1 MVAPGGVAV
10 EFSTQTNGASTQ
22 VKRIFLLSL
31 AGLTLAA
38 GLLYWTLPEQRSGA
52 PVLYWATQND
62 ANKRETVALFQSWL
76 AQQGLP
82 PVDLRI
88 DNAGL
93 QAGSPGGSPKLLVQG
108 ASGMG
113 GDLIDVY
120 TYQLEMYQ
128 ESGMLADLT
137 DDARRGG
144 FSTDMIYRALRGD
157 LVLDG
162 RQFGFPRQSGVDM
175 CWFNRATFERYHL
188 PEPSPHWSWDE
199 FEELGRRFVAAANPP
214 GTRQR
219 SYFIDRVWA
228 PVLRR
233 GLGLSTYNET
243 GTRCTLDD
251 PRAIEVLKRI
261 YRWTIDERLM
271 PTEQE
276 QQAMASDMVG
286 QESAF
291 LLFATGRFAM
301 LYEGLWALM
310 ELRHLGDLPLGVVEP
325 FTGGFRNAL
334 AGNGTV
340 AIYAGTRHLEQAEQF
355 LRFLT
360 SKPFNLF
367 VARIG
372 DSLPPVPAYARSEA
386 YFHPRGHPNEWQ
398 ARQAFSDATR
408 DIGIGGTTSPF
419 VLPILVFRID
429 HDNIEAMLT
438 GLISPEEAAR
448 ATARR
453 VNEEIALRVRQDPK
467 LQPLYAERLK
477 IQRQI
482 DERRAA
488 GRPVPAAWI
497 SDPFL
502 LAYYRAQGWLEKEA
516 VP

>member
-1 MVAPGGVAV
+1 M
-10 EFSTQTNGASTQ
+10 
-22 VKRIFLLSL
+22 KRIFLLSL
-31 AGLTLAA
+31 TVLTLAA
-38 GLLYWTLPEQRSGA
+38 GLLYWTLPEKRSGA

-62 ANKRETVALFQSWL
+62 ANKRETVALFKSWL

-93 QAGSPGGSPKLLVQG
+93 EASSPGGSPKVLVQG
-108 ASGMG
+108 AAGIG

-128 ESGMLADLT
+128 EAGMLADLT
-137 DDARRGG
+137 EDGRRGG
-144 FSTDMIYRALRGD
+144 FSSDMIYPALRGD

-162 RQFGFPRQSGVDM
+162 RQYGFPRQSGVDM
-175 CWFNRATFERYHL
+175 CWYNRDTFERYHL
-188 PEPSPHWSWDE
+188 PEPSPHWTWDE
-199 FEELGRRFVAAANPP
+199 FEELGRRFVAATNPP

-219 SYFIDRVWA
+219 SYFIDRVWP

-233 GLGLSTYNET
+233 GVGLSTYNET

-271 PTEQE
+271 PTQQE
-276 QQAMASDMVG
+276 QKALASELSG
-286 QESAF
+286 QDSAF
-291 LLFATGRFAM
+291 SLFATGRFAM
-301 LYEGLWALM
+301 LYEGLWASM
-310 ELRHLGDLPLGVVEP
+310 ELRHMGKLRLGLVEP

-340 AIYAGTRHLEQAEQF
+340 AIYAGTKHREQAEQF

-360 SKPFNLF
+360 SKPYNLF

-372 DSLPPVPAYARSEA
+372 DSLPPVPAYTRSEA
-386 YFHPRGHPNEWQ
+386 YFHPRGQENEWE
-398 ARQAFSDATR
+398 ARKNFAAATEE
-408 DIGIGGTTSPF
+408 IGIGGTTSPF
-419 VLPILVFRID
+419 VLPILAFRID
-429 HDNIEAMLT
+429 NDTIEAMLT

-448 ATARR
+448 TTARR
-453 VNEEIALRVRQDPK
+453 INEEIALRVRQNPS
-467 LQPLYAERLK
+467 LQPLFAERQK

-516 VP
+516 AP

>member
-1 MVAPGGVAV
+1 M
-10 EFSTQTNGASTQ
+10 
-22 VKRIFLLSL
+22 KRIFLLFL
-31 AGLTLAA
+31 GGLTLAA

-62 ANKRETVALFQSWL
+62 ANKRETVALFQGWL
-76 AQQGLP
+76 ARQGLP

-93 QAGSPGGSPKLLVQG
+93 EAGSPGGSPKVLVQG
-108 ASGMG
+108 AAGMG

-128 ESGMLADLT
+128 DAGMLMDLT
-137 DDARRGG
+137 DDAHRGG
-144 FSTDMIYRALRGD
+144 FSTDMIYPALRGD

-162 RQFGFPRQSGVDM
+162 RQYGFPRQSGVDM
-175 CWFNRATFERYHL
+175 CWYNRATFERYRL
-188 PEPSPHWSWDE
+188 PDPSPHWTWDE
-199 FEELGRRFVAAANPP
+199 FEELGRRFVAATNPP

-219 SYFIDRVWA
+219 SYFIDRVWP

-271 PTEQE
+271 PTQQE
-276 QQAMASDMVG
+276 QQALASDATG
-286 QESAF
+286 QNSAF
-291 LLFATGRFAM
+291 ALFATGRFAM
-301 LYEGLWALM
+301 LYEGLWASM
-310 ELRHLGDLPLGVVEP
+310 ELRRLGDLRLGAVEP
-325 FTGGFRNAL
+325 FTAGFRNAL

-340 AIYAGTRHLEQAEQF
+340 AIYAGTRHRAQAEQF
-355 LRFLT
+355 LQFLT
-360 SKPFNLF
+360 SKPYNLF

-386 YFHPRGHPNEWQ
+386 YFHPAGQRNEWE
-398 ARQAFSDATR
+398 ARKVFSDATR
-408 DIGIGGTTSPF
+408 EIGIGGTTSPF
-419 VLPILVFRID
+419 VLPILAFRID
-429 HDNIEAMLT
+429 NENIEAMLT

-448 ATARR
+448 TTARR
-453 VNEEIALRVRQDPK
+453 INDEIARRVRQDPK
-467 LQPLYAERLK
+467 LQPLYAERKK
-477 IQRQI
+477 IQEQI
-482 DERRAA
+482 DARRAA

-502 LAYYRAQGWLEKEA
+502 RAYYRAQGWLEKEA
-516 VP
+516 AP